1 MANEVG
7 FDTPRRG
14 MDYILARLKEPS
26 TYKGLLAL
34 GAAFGLQVDAQQSA
48 AVVSALLALI
58 GVWEVF
64 RREKK

>member
-1 MANEVG
+1 
-7 FDTPRRG
+7 

>member
-1 MANEVG
+1 
-7 FDTPRRG
+7 

-34 GAAFGLQVDAQQSA
+34 AAAFGLSVDPAQSA
-48 AVVSALLALI
+48 AVVSAILALV